1 MVPGSYYD
9 RLLDSAGEEQCMD
22 FLYYDGQLV
31 VTRGNERIPEEELC
45 GLISVQ
51 QEGSRGK

>member
-1 MVPGSYYD
+1 MPPAT